1 MASQLLFS
9 GTCLHVTS
17 SQGRTS
23 RPALC
28 RGESDRSCFPW
39 RRSMPTEVV
48 YIHGQK
54 VETLRELLRPGLSA
68 IFVGLNPSPV
78 SVHAGHY
85 YQGRLGLRFWGRL
98 RDYGL
103 TTELPR
109 GREDEVAFEQGYGFT
124 DLVRRPTARA
134 IDLERQEISAS
145 VPDLVRRIS
154 A

>member
-1 MASQLLFS
+1 
-9 GTCLHVTS
+9 
-17 SQGRTS
+17 
-23 RPALC
+23 
-28 RGESDRSCFPW
+28 
-39 RRSMPTEVV
+39 MPTEVV

-154 A
+154 AASELVPVICKLRLK